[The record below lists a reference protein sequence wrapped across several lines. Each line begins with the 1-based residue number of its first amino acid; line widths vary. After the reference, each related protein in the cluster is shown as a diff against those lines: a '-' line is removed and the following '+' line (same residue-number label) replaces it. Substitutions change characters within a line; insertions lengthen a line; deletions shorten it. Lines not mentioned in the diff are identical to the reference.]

1 MATNRTINSP
11 GVQITETD
19 LSQIAPIGGATNI
32 LVPGY
37 ASQGPTDEIIMIS
50 SQDELEQ
57 VYGMP
62 ETPAERY
69 FYYSCK
75 EVLNSPATLLTT
87 RLAYGSA
94 NGDAFSDKFSALL
107 YPVSATATGFNIAAP
122 TSIVL
127 NQTQY
132 NNIVQNNITW
142 VTTASAST
150 TPSYT
155 GTTLDAGIIVINSAQ
170 VATNEASEGYYV
182 AIQDNNTY
190 GAGNSYTGVT
200 AVYGLS
206 GASLF
211 APLPTSRLA
220 FALSATSGTFGTNSI
235 SEQMENIP
243 TFNFG
248 LSAYDDSL
256 ILGVFKLRT
265 SSYQSQTLAAS
276 LVESYVGSLNQ
287 AGVNIVNGVQ
297 QSSYLSNVVNAAST
311 NIQLFVNPSI
321 AQAAWQT
328 ANSLNPALQ
337 VVANDHSL
345 RTYGVYVPTYNTT
358 SRDIGDVSA
367 KLSRVSD
374 LVSIPEDQILDIV
387 VDAGLSTIFA
397 TTSSGSYDDTVFVPT
412 LSAAGT
418 PYAQR
423 WQTITN
429 IFTNLTQNIRRD
441 CMTIID
447 PPRHIFVNGN
457 TKVVSVVGNNF
468 TQNIYTPLTNTFGA
482 VNTSYGAAYGNWVQV
497 YDSNSGK
504 NAWVPFSGYAAA
516 IYARTDKVAQPWI
529 APAGLNRGTFSN
541 VIDIAFN
548 PNQKQRDALYTM
560 SINPVVFFKGDGYTV
575 WGQKTLQALPSAF
588 DRVNVRRLF
597 LTLERVTNNA
607 LRYFVFEPNTEFTR
621 TRLVNTLTPVFELA
635 KNTEGV
641 YAYKIL
647 CDESNNTPDVIDQ
660 NELAVSIYL
669 QPVRAGE
676 FILVN
681 FVATRTGQNFQEL
694 I

>member
-397 TTSSGSYDDTVFVPT
+397 TTSSGSYDDTVFMPT

-560 SINPVVFFKGDGYTV
+560 SIKPVVFFKGDGYTV

>member
-482 VNTSYGAAYGNWVQV
+482 VKTSYGAAYGNWVQV